1 MDLSIAKKVAESGE
15 IIVKQRF
22 APCQND
28 LSNTKVFKRCAVAF
42 QILRAHL
49 VVGFSLPDVA
59 HHTTAVTAAVSVQ
72 DEDRQSR
79 EPSWRR

>member
-1 MDLSIAKKVAESGE
+1 
-15 IIVKQRF
+15 
-22 APCQND
+22 
-28 LSNTKVFKRCAVAF
+28 VAF

-59 HHTTAVTAAVSVQ
+59 HHTTAVAAAVSVQ